1 MWVFKQEV
9 LLFKKQKQKQNKT
22 KRKTNPPQNRKKQT
36 NKQTNKQTKK
46 QCWEVR
52 KSTHRIFCVTYI
64 IISILIM

>member
-22 KRKTNPPQNRKKQT
+22 KRKTKPPQKTEK
-36 NKQTNKQTKK
+36 NKQTKKK